1 MKFKAIKNMKSIK
14 SIIFTFR
21 NLKLAASLAF
31 GLCVANGVFGAQ
43 LIQSVE
49 VSPNP
54 LVAGRTFSISV
65 KASPD
70 VTQANARVAFRS
82 ADPRTLDIQL
92 TKQNDVWT
100 GSGTV
105 PADLRRELPG
115 TAGAMV
121 TLTLI
126 GADNQRDEQVLNL
139 GVKIESI
146 SAVFDGSVLTVTG
159 DEVDNVITVSRDAAG
174 RILVNGGAVPVTGG
188 VATVGNT
195 SLIRVIGQSGN
206 DNIQL
211 DEANGVL
218 PVANLLGDA
227 GNDTLISGSGDD
239 ELDGGTGDDSLF
251 GRRGADRLLGGRGKD
266 FLSGGVGDDQLF
278 GGDDDDI
285 IDWLPGDGSD
295 LAEGEDG
302 NDEMLFVGGNGSED
316 VDISANGPRLRFFRN
331 PGLVT
336 MDCDGIEQVRFE
348 ANGGADHIIVHDL
361 TDTKVRNVA
370 LDISSRGAGDSDSR
384 DTVVVEGTATA
395 DIINVAGAADEVSV
409 TRLNSAVTVLGAEQ
423 DLDKLIVN
431 SLGGDDIVD
440 ASAVLAGVNLLTLDG
455 GIGIDTLTGGHG
467 NDQLIGGSGNDTVF
481 GGEGDDT
488 LIWNPGDAN
497 DVFEG
502 QAGQDTMLFNGAN
515 VAEEIVLSA
524 NGPRLRF
531 TRNIATVTMDCDD
544 IEVVHF
550 TAKGE
555 ADNITVN
562 DLSGTDVREVKL
574 DLSASGDAG
583 AGDNSSD
590 TIIVNGTA
598 ANDAVNVNGSG
609 GSVSVTGL
617 TATVN
622 ILSSVAADDRLIVKT
637 LAGDDVVN
645 ASGLPDGLI
654 GLTVDGGENDDVLVG
669 SGGNDTLLGGLGDD
683 ILSGGPGV
691 DVLDGG
697 PGANVIFQ
705 D

>member
-14 SIIFTFR
+14 SIIFIFR
-21 NLKLAASLAF
+21 NFKLAASLAF
-31 GLCVANGVFGAQ
+31 GLCVANGVFGAP

-70 VTQANARVAFRS
+70 VTQATARVAFRS

-159 DEVDNVITVSRDAAG
+159 DEVDNTITVSRDIAG
-174 RILVNGGAVPVTGG
+174 NIFVNDGAVLIAGGRPTVLNTTLIRILGQEGNDVLGVNEVNGPLPAVNILGDEGNDVLTGG
-188 VATVGNT
+188 RNVDEIDGGPGDDTVFGK
-195 SLIRVIGQSGN
+195 
-206 DNIQL
+206 
-211 DEANGVL
+211 A
-218 PVANLLGDA
+218 GDDHIFGRA
-227 GNDTLISGSGDD
+227 GN
-239 ELDGGTGDDSLF
+239 
-251 GRRGADRLLGGRGKD
+251 D
-266 FLSGGVGDDQLF
+266 FLSGGVGNDELI
-278 GGDDDDI
+278 GGDGDDVA
-285 IDWLPGDGSD
+285 DWFPGEGSD
-295 LAEGEDG
+295 LVEGQDG
-302 NDEMLFVGGNGSED
+302 QDTLKFFGSNGSED

-336 MDCDGIEQVRFE
+336 MDCDGVDRVQFL
-348 ANGGADHIIVHDL
+348 ALGGADHINVRDL
-361 TDTKVRNVA
+361 TNTQVRNVA
-370 LDISSRGAGDSDSR
+370 IDLFGPSGNDDVAA
-384 DTVVVEGTATA
+384 DTVTIDGTEANDLITA
-395 DIINVAGAADEVSV
+395 SGSTAEVAVKRLDSV
-409 TRLNSAVTVLGAEQ
+409 VTVTGAEQ
-423 DLDKLIVN
+423 ALDKVIVN
-431 SLGGDDIVD
+431 ALGGDDVVD
-440 ASAVLAGVNLLTLDG
+440 ASDVQAGVNDLVLNG
-455 GIGIDTLTGGHG
+455 GIGLDTLKGGHG
-467 NDQLIGGSGNDTVF
+467 NDQLVGAQGNDTVF

-488 LIWNPGDAN
+488 LVWNPGDAN

-515 VAEEIVLSA
+515 VAEEVVLSA

-555 ADNITVN
+555 ADTITVN

-574 DLSASGDAG
+574 DLSANGDAG
-583 AGDNSSD
+583 AGDTSSD

-598 ANDAVNVNGSG
+598 ANDAVIVNGSA
-609 GSVSVTGL
+609 GSVNVTGL
-617 TATVN
+617 AATVN
-622 ILSSVAADDRLIVKT
+622 ILSSVATDDRLVIKT

-697 PGANVIFQ
+697 PGANVILQ